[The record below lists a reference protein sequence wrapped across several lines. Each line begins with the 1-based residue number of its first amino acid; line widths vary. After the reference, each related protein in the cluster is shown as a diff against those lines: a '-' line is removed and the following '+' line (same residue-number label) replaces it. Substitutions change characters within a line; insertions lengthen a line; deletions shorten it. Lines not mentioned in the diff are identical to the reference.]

1 MRSGG
6 LSIIKSKYFETY
18 RTSAVILI
26 ALIVAFLII
35 AMVSSEPWQTIR
47 IFLLEPLSSK
57 SHIGNVVEMAIP
69 LMFTGLAI
77 SLLFK
82 ANLFNLGAEGIF
94 YFSGVVAAS
103 VAIFAHLGEWLH
115 PLAAVLAGGLV
126 GALLSA
132 IPGILKAKWNASE
145 LVTSL
150 MFNSILFGVGLYL
163 LNYKLRDAKA
173 FANVSYKFEP
183 TALLDKLVSGTR
195 IHTGLILV
203 LLCVVAVHFFV
214 YKTKWGYE
222 LRMTGINRDFA
233 EYSGINT
240 AKVIILVHLIAG
252 FLAGMGGS
260 IEVLG
265 MYNRFQWTALPGYGF
280 DGALV
285 AMLAKNKPLAV
296 IGAAFF
302 LAYIRIGADQM
313 ARMSDVPSEM
323 IAIIQAVI
331 ILLISAEQF
340 LKFWKNRMLLKEA
353 AKS

>member
-1 MRSGG
+1 M
-6 LSIIKSKYFETY
+6 F

-35 AMVSSEPWQTIR
+35 SLVSSQPWHTIQIFMFEPV
-47 IFLLEPLSSK
+47 SSK
-57 SHIGNVVEMAIP
+57 AHIGNVIEMAIP
-69 LMFTGLAI
+69 LMFSGLAL

-103 VAIFAHLGEWLH
+103 IAIHAQLGNWLH
-115 PLAAVLAGGLV
+115 PAVAVLAGGLV

-173 FANVSYKFEP
+173 FATVSYKFQP
-183 TALLDKLVSGTR
+183 TAILDKLVPGTR
-195 IHTGLILV
+195 IHTGLIVVLV
-203 LLCVVAVHFFV
+203 CIVAVHFFL

-222 LRMTGINRDFA
+222 LRMTGINRNFA
-233 EYSGINT
+233 EYSGIKT

-252 FLAGMGGS
+252 FIAGMGGS

-285 AMLAKNKPLAV
+285 AMLAKNKPFAV
-296 IGAAFF
+296 IGGAFF

-340 LKFWKNRMLLKEA
+340 LKFFKNRMLLREA
-353 AKS
+353 AKDA

>member
-1 MRSGG
+1 
-6 LSIIKSKYFETY
+6 
-18 RTSAVILI
+18 V
-26 ALIVAFLII
+26 VAFLII
-35 AMVSSEPWQTIR
+35 SIVSSQPWQTIK
-47 IFLLEPLSSK
+47 IFLLEPVSTK
-57 SHIGNVVEMAIP
+57 AHFGNVVEMAIP
-69 LMFTGLAI
+69 LMFTGLAL

-103 VAIFAHLGEWLH
+103 IAIHAHLGEWLH
-115 PLAAVLAGGLV
+115 PAAAVAAGGLV
-126 GALLSA
+126 GAALSA
-132 IPGILKAKWNASE
+132 IPGILKAKWNANE

-183 TALLDKLVSGTR
+183 TALLDKLVPGTR
-195 IHTGLILV
+195 IHSGLLIA
-203 LLCVVAVHFFV
+203 LLCIVAFHFFV

-222 LRMTGINRDFA
+222 LRMTGINREFA
-233 EYSGINT
+233 EYSGIRT
-240 AKVIILVHLIAG
+240 ARVIILVHLLAG
-252 FLAGMGGS
+252 LIAGMGGS

-296 IGAAFF
+296 VGAALF
-302 LAYIRIGADQM
+302 LAYIRVGADLM